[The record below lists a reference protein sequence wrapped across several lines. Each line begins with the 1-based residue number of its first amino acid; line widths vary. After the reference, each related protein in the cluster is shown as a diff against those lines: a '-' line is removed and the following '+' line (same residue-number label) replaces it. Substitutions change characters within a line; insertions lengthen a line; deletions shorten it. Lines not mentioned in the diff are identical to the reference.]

1 MMSNEMKIN
10 EKKSLTSNFD
20 KIIYKQIQEESEKE
34 NVDPIVRPLIFCTD
48 SENSTEHRPII
59 TSFPINMM
67 YDSNLELIDKK
78 IPMKD
83 IFDNEMIRDDIYSE
97 LFFDQRFTI
106 IETLKNMII
115 ETSSLTFNNY
125 WKFVNESLLHL
136 PEKYAIEC
144 INVFIYHLRSNEQ
157 EIIRFIGGFATTIE
171 SVHLIYEDKMLDSEV
186 YHPLF
191 TYVDQKSIIMS
202 QYISGLMGQSIYEFL
217 FDKFVN
223 NRDDILINM
232 LLNDGSVIIKGLLED
247 NKSDIN
253 AFIYSLISK
262 AIYPS
267 FYNLTMYSINPSIGN
282 ILSSG
287 INSLF
292 TLYNDVKHVSNK
304 ISKED

>member
-1 MMSNEMKIN
+1 MSNEIKTN
-10 EKKSLTSNFD
+10 EKKTLTSNFD
-20 KIIYKQIQEESEKE
+20 KIIYKQIQEESEIE
-34 NVDPIVRPLIFCTD
+34 NGDPIIRPLIFCTD
-48 SENSTEHRPII
+48 SENSTESRPII

-67 YDSNLELIDKK
+67 SDSNLELIDKG
-78 IPMKD
+78 IPMK
-83 IFDNEMIRDDIYSE
+83 IFNNEMIRDDIYSE

-106 IETLKNMII
+106 IEILKNMII

-144 INVFIYHLRSNEQ
+144 IDVFIKHLRSNEQ

-171 SVHLIYEDKMLDSEV
+171 SVHLIYEDKMLDNEV
-186 YHPLF
+186 CHSLF
-191 TYVDQKSIIMS
+191 SYVDQKSIIMS

-223 NRDDILINM
+223 NRDNTLITM
-232 LLNDGSVIIKGLLED
+232 LLNDGSIIIKRLLED

-253 AFIYSLISK
+253 TFIYSLISQ

-267 FYNLTMYSINPSIGN
+267 FYNFTMYSINPSIGN

>member
-1 MMSNEMKIN
+1 MSNEIKTN
-10 EKKSLTSNFD
+10 EKKTLTSNFD
-20 KIIYKQIQEESEKE
+20 KIIYKQIQEESEIE
-34 NVDPIVRPLIFCTD
+34 NGDPIIRPLIFCTD
-48 SENSTEHRPII
+48 SENSTESRPII

-67 YDSNLELIDKK
+67 SDSNLELIDKK
-78 IPMKD
+78 IPMND
-83 IFDNEMIRDDIYSE
+83 VFDNEMIKDDIYSE

-144 INVFIYHLRSNEQ
+144 IDVFIKHLRSNEQ

-171 SVHLIYEDKMLDSEV
+171 SVHLIYEDKMLDNEV
-186 YHPLF
+186 CHSLF
-191 TYVDQKSIIMS
+191 SYIDQKSIIMS

-223 NRDDILINM
+223 NRDDILITM
-232 LLNDGSVIIKGLLED
+232 LLNDGSVIIKRLLED
-247 NKSDIN
+247 NKSDIDT
-253 AFIYSLISK
+253 FIYSLISK